1 MSKNSLYYKKAKERD
16 EVNDMKVQEM
26 KMKISSLPP
35 SLRLK
40 VENEVKIKVEK
51 LEIERDLSRV
61 YAVIDMVC

>member
-16 EVNDMKVQEM
+16 EVYDMKVQEM